1 MAITTA
7 DPDMRLLDL
16 TRLLS
21 RAGRGAMT
29 GVDRVE
35 RAYLEALLDDPA
47 PCCFLIRT
55 ARGFLLLDR
64 EAGRVLAGHFD
75 GAPWGARDLLAR
87 LSPKLGKMRQ
97 QAEATTRRLAFAR
110 ARRGLRGGG
119 RGLARMLARHLPART
134 VYYNVGHSN
143 LRHDTFSSLKTLP
156 GLRICVLLH
165 DTIPLDH
172 PQFQTARSVARFRR
186 KLQAVADHADRIIY
200 NSHQSQSDAERH
212 LGAMGRCPPGVVAHL
227 GISIP
232 LSGSAT
238 AADFPPTEPYFVVLG
253 TIEPRKNHALLLSIW
268 EEMAQDLPPQALPR
282 LYILGSRGWMS
293 EAFLQRLEESRLYG
307 RSVIEMPG
315 ASDATVAALLARAR
329 ALLFP
334 SFAEGFGLPAIE
346 AAALGTPVLCAPLP
360 VYREFLGDY
369 PVYLPLDERYLWRQE
384 IEQRSTRTD
393 AAGEADRKAAAT
405 VALPTWR
412 DHFETV
418 FART

>member
-1 MAITTA
+1 
-7 DPDMRLLDL
+7 MRLLDL

-35 RAYLEALLDDPA
+35 RAYLGALLDDPT

-97 QAEATTRRLAFAR
+97 QAEATARRLAFAR
-110 ARRGLRGGG
+110 ARRGLRQGLRRGG

-143 LRHDTFSSLKTLP
+143 LRHDTFSSLKARP

-172 PQFQTARSVARFRR
+172 PQFQTARSVARFGH

-200 NSHQSQSDAERH
+200 NSHQSQRDAERH
-212 LGAMGRCPPGVVAHL
+212 LTAMGRCPPGIVAHL
-227 GISIP
+227 GVSIP
-232 LSGSAT
+232 LSVAT
-238 AADFPPTEPYFVVLG
+238 SVEGFPPAEPYFVVLG

-268 EEMAQDLPPQALPR
+268 EEMAQALPPEALPR

-293 EAFLQRLEESRLYG
+293 EAFLQRLRESRLYG
-307 RSVIEMPG
+307 RCVIEMPG
-315 ASDATVAALLARAR
+315 ASDATVAALLAGAR

-384 IEQRSTRTD
+384 IEKRSTRTD

-412 DHFETV
+412 GHFETV